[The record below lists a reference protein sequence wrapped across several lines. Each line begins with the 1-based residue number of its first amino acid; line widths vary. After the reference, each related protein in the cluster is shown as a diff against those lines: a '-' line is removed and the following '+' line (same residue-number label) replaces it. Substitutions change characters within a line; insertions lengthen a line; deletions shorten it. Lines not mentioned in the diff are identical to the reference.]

1 VANNVAAAAVER
13 LNRMAA
19 ILMPHEWCVRV
30 LASEDFSSAAA
41 IAAFGAVMKRSNP
54 VAAL

>member
-1 VANNVAAAAVER
+1 MAGHDDKNVS
-13 LNRMAA
+13 RMAA
-19 ILMPHEWCVRV
+19 ILMPHGV

-54 VAAL
+54 VATL

>member
-1 VANNVAAAAVER
+1 MAGHDDKNVS
-13 LNRMAA
+13 RMAV
-19 ILMPHEWCVRV
+19 ILMPHGWCVRV

-54 VAAL
+54 VATL

>member
-1 VANNVAAAAVER
+1 VANNVAAMVER

-19 ILMPHEWCVRV
+19 ILMPQGWCVRV
-30 LASEDFSSAAA
+30 LASEGFSSAAA

-54 VAAL
+54 VATL